1 MFGEY
6 CYTTLCA
13 VFKDD
18 FIFVWDMKHSLSWF
32 LEQCFQLSL
41 SYEIGCIFF
50 DIDDILIIP
59 KCMYF
64 FSISLICRELEK
76 MPIYRQSII
85 FSIISPTP
93 NHKCS
98 SSRQNGFDPSI
109 PPFPI
114 TPFLFDR
121 AVLPSSPMRLFN
133 IDFVLSLISMSG
145 KSQSEVLLCYLFIF
159 LYLFH
164 LMI

>member
-1 MFGEY
+1 
-6 CYTTLCA
+6 
-13 VFKDD
+13 
-18 FIFVWDMKHSLSWF
+18 
-32 LEQCFQLSL
+32 
-41 SYEIGCIFF
+41 
-50 DIDDILIIP
+50 
-59 KCMYF
+59 
-64 FSISLICRELEK
+64 

-145 KSQSEVLLCYLFIF
+145 KSQSEVLLYNLCSFIF
-159 LYLFH
+159 KWVDGWMDLLVGAKKMGELSRSKWMIIVIFFLFYFSSYRALGIWESIH
-164 LMI
+164 KF

>member
-1 MFGEY
+1 
-6 CYTTLCA
+6 
-13 VFKDD
+13 
-18 FIFVWDMKHSLSWF
+18 
-32 LEQCFQLSL
+32 
-41 SYEIGCIFF
+41 
-50 DIDDILIIP
+50 
-59 KCMYF
+59 
-64 FSISLICRELEK
+64 
-76 MPIYRQSII
+76 MPTHRLTVI

-98 SSRQNGFDPSI
+98 SSSQNRFDPSI

-145 KSQSEVLLCYLFIF
+145 KSQSEVLLYYLCSFI
-159 LYLFH
+159 LKWVDGWMDL
-164 LMI
+164 LVGAKKMGELSRSK